1 MILSLRPSGMDN
13 GEDSFCGAILPDF
26 AMFEALQEASELLQ
40 GVRKGGVVGRRKK
53 NFQEIILWVRSP

>member
-1 MILSLRPSGMDN
+1 MILSLKHSGTDN

-26 AMFEALQEASELLQ
+26 AMFEALKEALELLQ
-40 GVRKGGVVGRRKK
+40 GVKKGGVVERKRK